1 MSYNYYTPIGGGGVN
16 DMKQKFD
23 ITGMTCSACSAH
35 VEKSVGKVEGVRSAA
50 VSLLTNTMQVNY
62 DETKLDSEKIILAVE
77 RAGYGAQVSGEKGA
91 QEIPM
96 QNGAEN
102 EEKNMRFRLLVSICF
117 LLPLMYLSM
126 GHMIG
131 LPLPAFFSGA
141 ENAVLFVLTQFLLT
155 LPILYVNRKFYIVGF
170 KALFHGSPNMDSLI
184 ALGSS
189 AAAVYGLFALYQI
202 GYGLGH
208 GNLDLVRQYSM
219 DIYFESAAMILTL
232 ITLGK
237 YLESRSKGKTSEA
250 ITKLLSLAPETA
262 VVLRDGT
269 ETEIPAEQVQVGDT
283 VVIRP
288 GGRIPVDGKVL
299 DGTGTVDESAVT
311 GESIPVEKKAGDRI
325 VAATVNQAGFFRF
338 RAERVGA
345 DTTLAQIVRL
355 MEEAGSSK
363 APIARLADRVSGVF
377 VPVVIAVAVL
387 SAIAWL
393 ILGHSFDFALSI
405 GIAVLVISCPCAL
418 GLATPTAI
426 MVGTG
431 KGAENGILIKSAEC
445 LETTHLVN
453 TVVLDKTGTVT
464 EGKPKVAKL
473 VPAQGVTEA
482 QLLSVA
488 AALEKPSE
496 HPLAGAVLQEAQSRS
511 IAFAAAENFRAIA
524 GEGLSGTVSGKA
536 VLAGNLKLMRNHKIE
551 LNGYD
556 NIADNLAKDGMT
568 PLYFAEDGRFLGVIA
583 CADPIKPGSAQ
594 AVADFRALGLDVI
607 LLTGDHRR
615 TAEAVAKQAGISEVI
630 PEVMPQDKERVV
642 REIQAR
648 GKKVA
653 MIGDGI
659 NDAPALMR
667 ADVGIAIGAGTDI
680 AIESADIVLMKS
692 DLSDAVTAVELSRA
706 TIRNIRQNLFW
717 AFIYNII
724 GIPLAAGVFYPLWG
738 IKLSPMIGAL
748 AMSFSSVC
756 VVSNALRL
764 KLFRPKHVK
773 QEVNQQLTMKGETNM
788 KKIMKIEGMSCG
800 HCTARVEKALN
811 AIPGVSASVSLE
823 DKSATVSL
831 SGDVTD
837 DTLRS
842 AVIDAGYEVVSIQ

>member
-1 MSYNYYTPIGGGGVN
+1 
-16 DMKQKFD
+16 MKQKFD

-387 SAIAWL
+387 SAIVWL

-464 EGKPKVAKL
+464 VGKPKVAKL

-642 REIQAR
+642 REIQAK

-842 AVIDAGYEVVSIQ
+842 VVIDAGYEVVSIQ

>member
-1 MSYNYYTPIGGGGVN
+1 
-16 DMKQKFD
+16 MKQKFD

-387 SAIAWL
+387 SAIVWL

>member
-1 MSYNYYTPIGGGGVN
+1 
-16 DMKQKFD
+16 MKQKFD